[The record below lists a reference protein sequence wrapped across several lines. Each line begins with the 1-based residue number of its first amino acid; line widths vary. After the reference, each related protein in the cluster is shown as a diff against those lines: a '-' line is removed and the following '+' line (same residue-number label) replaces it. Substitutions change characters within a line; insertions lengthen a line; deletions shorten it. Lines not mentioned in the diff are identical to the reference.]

1 MKITEALKAE
11 LAQWLDTYWKTYIKG
26 DFNLWSTFIAEDY
39 YNIGGTKEEIWHSKQ
54 EILDY
59 SHAIFGQ
66 MVGQAEIRNREI
78 EVLPYG
84 DYVMVN
90 EFTDLYVKI
99 EGEWTYYGPF
109 RMSSLL
115 SKTDT
120 GWIALH
126 QHGSYPD
133 MKATEGEAFAA
144 DALKAE
150 NKRLQEAVDQRTSEL
165 TVKNRE
171 LEIEASLEKVRSRSL
186 AMQKSEELAEASV
199 LLEAEIRKLGI
210 ENWGCAFHI
219 YDEKTTSEKPWDLE
233 WFTSMGGLLPFYKTP
248 REKVF
253 LKYYEESKKGNPL
266 FIQDFGPDVI
276 KEHYDYLKT
285 IPVLGD
291 ALTELYNSGVP
302 LPERQID
309 HIAFFNHGHLL
320 FITYKPVPEAHAIFI
335 RFANVFNQA
344 YTRFLDLQ
352 KAEAQAREAEIELAL
367 ERVRSRSLAMH
378 ATSELQDVIHT
389 VHQELIKLEIGIFGG
404 SFIAI
409 NSEIEDELHCWG
421 AGGTADTSDE
431 VHIPY
436 FDKPFYTNLVKGL
449 KGGPAFF
456 TEEFTQEEKKEFFTF
471 LFTKEPWSNLKAN
484 EKKEILSSPGG
495 YTRSCS
501 VSLHTSIFIINQ
513 LGNKFSEEENDIL
526 KRFGKVFEQS
536 YTRFLDLQKAE
547 AQAREAQIEVAIER
561 VRAQSM
567 AMHHP
572 DDLDKVNKEILSQLK
587 WLQIQGLTG
596 VTFYLID
603 EKGWVKAWDFSS
615 PGNTADQSSYT
626 LQFDSNKHEML
637 GFPFKTLLQTDLDYF
652 VADYPLEKLEKAVY
666 EFDEIDPAIAKIV
679 REALSTGML
688 THQWTACCR
697 ISNGLLGIDL
707 VSPPSEDTKTIVL
720 KMAGAFNQAYTR
732 FLDLQKSEAQ
742 AREAEIELALERVRA
757 RAMAMHR
764 SSELLEVATVLFQ
777 QVKALGVPQ
786 WNCGF
791 NIWEKGDTEL
801 TYYPGSPDGIIFPS
815 PCKISLVEH
824 PIFRKFDESR
834 NRGEELLIYEKE
846 GEIQADHYAY
856 MLSLPSVGDL
866 LQSMLDAG
874 FELPTFQIDHI
885 ANFAY
890 GNLIFITY
898 QHYPEMHEV
907 FKRFAKVFEQ
917 TYTRFLDLQKAEA
930 QAREAQIEAA
940 LERIRSR
947 SLAMYKT
954 DELQEVVRVVAEEL
968 KNTGVILDT
977 WGAVICTYFQD
988 SKDVLHWTASENP
1001 ANPST
1006 AFLLPYF
1013 KDELYDEAWASKN
1026 RGDSYFSKVFSFD
1039 VKNAF
1044 FKHAFE
1050 HSDYRQLPDDYK
1062 KLILESESHGI
1073 AWAWSKNSAIMIPSI
1088 QGDLPSEGEKEI
1100 LIRFVKVFEQSF
1112 IRFLDLQKAEAQARE
1127 AQIEAALERVRS
1139 RTMGMQ
1145 HSSELTSAATLLFQQ
1160 IQTLGVPPWSCGFNI
1175 WEQGDSVFTSYMG
1188 GGSENFLLE
1197 GFKIPLTEE
1206 AAFIHFQES
1215 RDRGDKLFVDVLE
1228 GEALEAHY
1236 RYFFTLPGIKEVFE
1250 NAAQEGLPLPTFQIN
1265 HLANFKHGNLMFI
1278 TYEPCPEAHDIF
1290 IRFANVFEQT
1300 YTRFLDLQKSEDQ
1313 AREAQIE
1320 AALERVRS
1328 RTMAMQNSSELAETS
1343 IEMFKQMQAL
1353 GMRPWACG
1361 FNIFEK
1367 DEKAITQWMAAADG
1381 GLLTPFTTPLTE
1393 DPFFIRI
1400 SEARQ
1405 RGEELFVMESGGQE
1419 LEETY
1424 KYMFSLPGSQ
1434 KALAGIIAAGFE
1446 MPKFQISHCAFFSQ
1460 GYLLFITYEP
1470 YPEAYDVFKRFAKVF
1485 EQTYTRFLDLQKAEA
1500 QAREARIE
1508 SSLERVRAQTMAMH
1522 NSEDVGKCIVMMFEE
1537 LTALGVNEKT
1547 RFGIG
1552 ILNHDNENNQLWTA
1566 SKNGEEFK
1574 LHIGHLEMSWH
1585 PLLKSAR
1592 KAWKEQVSLHTYVLE
1607 GEDLLNYYQMLN
1619 QAPDYKI
1626 QIPIEKLP
1634 EREFH
1639 YGFVFEHGF
1648 FYAFSPSEYP
1658 ADLIQIIHRFSSLFG
1673 QTYRRYL
1680 DLKKAEAQAREAQIE
1695 SSLER
1700 VRSRTLAMQSSN
1712 ELAETAAVLFAQLIA
1727 LGVDHERINIGIV
1740 SEENQNVE
1748 FWSTEQ
1754 GGNIIKTRFEASIH
1768 EPTVIN
1774 KLYLAWKQEKETL
1787 TVDLK
1792 GQELQSWVSYCENEI
1807 GIPFDK
1813 NLLQDQRVQSA
1824 AFFSKGM
1831 LMLTTPTL
1839 PPATTIALLARF
1851 ASVFNLT
1858 FTRFNDLKI
1867 AEANARRAEKDLIL
1881 LKEAKVKAEL
1891 ALNELKST
1899 QAQLIQSEKMAS
1911 LGELTAGIAHEI
1923 QNPLN
1928 FVNNFSEVS
1937 SEMFDELME
1946 EIEKGDMEEVKA
1958 LSVDIKENLIKI
1970 NHHGKRADSI
1980 VKGMLEHS
1988 RSSSGE
1994 KTLTDINALADE
2006 FLRLSYH
2013 GIRAKDK
2020 SFNSDFKLEL
2030 DPLVPKINIIG
2041 KDIGRVI
2048 LNLVNNAF
2056 YAVHE
2061 KAKSTPQHTKGGEGF
2076 EPTVIVKTK
2085 AIKSPS
2091 GDLGVELSVKDNG
2104 NGIPDSVKDKIFQ
2117 PFFTTKPTGSG
2128 TGLGLSLS
2136 YDIVKAH
2143 GGELKVESD
2152 FSSGTVF
2159 SIILTT
2165 GK

>member
-1 MKITEALKAE
+1 MKTIEALKAE

-26 DFNLWSTFIAEDY
+26 DFDLWSTFITEDY

-54 EILDY
+54 EILNY
-59 SHAIFGQ
+59 SYAMQDQ

-133 MKATEGEAFAA
+133 MKTTEGEAFAA
-144 DALKAE
+144 DALKTE
-150 NKRLQEAVDQRTSEL
+150 NKRLQEAVDQRTTEL
-165 TVKNRE
+165 LLKNRE

-186 AMQKSEELAEASV
+186 AMQKSDELAEASM

-219 YDEKTTSEKPWDLE
+219 YDEKTTSEQPWDLE
-233 WFTSMGGLLPFYKTP
+233 WFTSSAGILPFYKTP
-248 REKVF
+248 REKIF

-266 FIQDFGPDVI
+266 FIQDYGPEVI

-378 ATSELQDVIHT
+378 TTSELQDVIHT

-409 NSEIEDELHCWG
+409 NSEIEEELHCWG

-449 KGGPAFF
+449 KAGPAFF

-471 LFTKEPWSNLKAN
+471 LFTKEPWSALKAN

-513 LGNKFSEEENDIL
+513 IGKKFSEEENDIL

-572 DDLDKVNKEILSQLK
+572 DDLDKVNKEILTQLNR
-587 WLQIQGLTG
+587 LQIQGLSG
-596 VTFYLID
+596 VTFYLVD
-603 EKGWVKAWDFSS
+603 ESGWVKAWDFSS
-615 PGNTADQSSYT
+615 PGNIGDQSSYT
-626 LQFDSNKHEML
+626 LEFDFNRHEML

-652 VADYPLEKLEKAVY
+652 VADYPLEKLKKAVY
-666 EFDEIDPAIAKIV
+666 EFEEIDPAIAKIV
-679 REALSTGML
+679 KEALSTGVL

-707 VSPPSEDTKTIVL
+707 VIPPNEDTKAIVL

-732 FLDLQKSEAQ
+732 FLDLQKAEAQ
-742 AREAEIELALERVRA
+742 AREAEVELA
-757 RAMAMHR
+757 
-764 SSELLEVATVLFQ
+764 
-777 QVKALGVPQ
+777 
-786 WNCGF
+786 
-791 NIWEKGDTEL
+791 
-801 TYYPGSPDGIIFPS
+801 
-815 PCKISLVEH
+815 
-824 PIFRKFDESR
+824 
-834 NRGEELLIYEKE
+834 
-846 GEIQADHYAY
+846 
-856 MLSLPSVGDL
+856 
-866 LQSMLDAG
+866 
-874 FELPTFQIDHI
+874 
-885 ANFAY
+885 
-890 GNLIFITY
+890 
-898 QHYPEMHEV
+898 
-907 FKRFAKVFEQ
+907 
-917 TYTRFLDLQKAEA
+917 
-930 QAREAQIEAA
+930 
-940 LERIRSR
+940 
-947 SLAMYKT
+947 
-954 DELQEVVRVVAEEL
+954 
-968 KNTGVILDT
+968 
-977 WGAVICTYFQD
+977 
-988 SKDVLHWTASENP
+988 
-1001 ANPST
+1001 
-1006 AFLLPYF
+1006 
-1013 KDELYDEAWASKN
+1013 
-1026 RGDSYFSKVFSFD
+1026 
-1039 VKNAF
+1039 
-1044 FKHAFE
+1044 
-1050 HSDYRQLPDDYK
+1050 
-1062 KLILESESHGI
+1062 
-1073 AWAWSKNSAIMIPSI
+1073 
-1088 QGDLPSEGEKEI
+1088 
-1100 LIRFVKVFEQSF
+1100 
-1112 IRFLDLQKAEAQARE
+1112 
-1127 AQIEAALERVRS
+1127 
-1139 RTMGMQ
+1139 
-1145 HSSELTSAATLLFQQ
+1145 
-1160 IQTLGVPPWSCGFNI
+1160 
-1175 WEQGDSVFTSYMG
+1175 
-1188 GGSENFLLE
+1188 
-1197 GFKIPLTEE
+1197 
-1206 AAFIHFQES
+1206 
-1215 RDRGDKLFVDVLE
+1215 
-1228 GEALEAHY
+1228 
-1236 RYFFTLPGIKEVFE
+1236 
-1250 NAAQEGLPLPTFQIN
+1250 
-1265 HLANFKHGNLMFI
+1265 
-1278 TYEPCPEAHDIF
+1278 
-1290 IRFANVFEQT
+1290 
-1300 YTRFLDLQKSEDQ
+1300 
-1313 AREAQIE
+1313 
-1320 AALERVRS
+1320 
-1328 RTMAMQNSSELAETS
+1328 
-1343 IEMFKQMQAL
+1343 
-1353 GMRPWACG
+1353 
-1361 FNIFEK
+1361 
-1367 DEKAITQWMAAADG
+1367 
-1381 GLLTPFTTPLTE
+1381 
-1393 DPFFIRI
+1393 
-1400 SEARQ
+1400 
-1405 RGEELFVMESGGQE
+1405 
-1419 LEETY
+1419 
-1424 KYMFSLPGSQ
+1424 
-1434 KALAGIIAAGFE
+1434 
-1446 MPKFQISHCAFFSQ
+1446 
-1460 GYLLFITYEP
+1460 
-1470 YPEAYDVFKRFAKVF
+1470 
-1485 EQTYTRFLDLQKAEA
+1485 
-1500 QAREARIE
+1500 
-1508 SSLERVRAQTMAMH
+1508 LERVRAQTMAMH

-1566 SKNGEEFK
+1566 SKNGEDFE
-1574 LHIGHLEMSWH
+1574 LHIGNLEMSWH

-1592 KAWKEQVSLHTYVLE
+1592 NAWKEQVSLHTYVLE

-1648 FYAFSPSEYP
+1648 FYAFSPIEFP

-1680 DLKKAEAQAREAQIE
+1680 DLKKAEAQAREAHIE

-1712 ELAETAAVLFAQLIA
+1712 ELAETAAFLFAQLIA

-1774 KLYLAWKQEKETL
+1774 KLYRAWKQEKETL

-1813 NLLQDQRVQSA
+1813 NLLQGQRVQSA

-1867 AEANARRAEKDLIL
+1867 AEANSRRAEKDLIL

-1891 ALNELKST
+1891 ALNELKAT

-1946 EIEKGDMEEVKA
+1946 EIEKGDLEEVKA
-1958 LSVDIKENLIKI
+1958 LSADIKENLIKI

-1988 RSSSGE
+1988 RTNSGE
-1994 KTLTDINALADE
+1994 KSLTDINALADE

-2013 GIRAKDK
+2013 GLRAKDK
-2020 SFNSDFKLEL
+2020 SFNADFKLEL
-2030 DPLVPKINIIG
+2030 DPNLPKVNVVAT
-2041 KDIGRVI
+2041 DIGRVI

-2056 YAVHE
+2056 YACAERSRSTVNE
-2061 KAKSTPQHTKGGEGF
+2061 KAKSTPHPSRNIGTGSEGGEGYKP
-2076 EPTVIVKTK
+2076 EVIVKTK
-2085 AIKSPS
+2085 ATKSPS
-2091 GDLGVELSVKDNG
+2091 GLPDGRAGDLGVEISVQDNG
-2104 NGIPDSVKDKIFQ
+2104 SGIPKHIVDKIFQ
-2117 PFFTTKPTGSG
+2117 PFFTTKPSGSG

-2143 GGELKVESD
+2143 GGKIKVESKVGD
-2152 FSSGTVF
+2152 GSTF
-2159 SIILTT
+2159 IILFNSE
-2165 GK
+2165 G